1 MGKAGQALKQILEKY
16 GISQNSLA
24 VALGVER
31 GSVYRWVHEIR
42 DPNAET
48 VVEIVKA
55 LRAINP
61 SAAEEFVQ
69 LYIGDVASGKI
80 DPNPDQDSDEQEE
93 ITD

>member
-1 MGKAGQALKQILEKY
+1 MVRKRNMGKAGQSLKQILDKY

-31 GSVYRWVHEIR
+31 GSVYRWVHEVR

-48 VVEIVKA
+48 VVDIVKA

-61 SAAEEFVQ
+61 AAAEEFVRIY
-69 LYIGDVASGKI
+69 LGDIASGKA
-80 DPNPDQDSDEQEE
+80 DNNEDTLEEQ
-93 ITD
+93 

>member
-1 MGKAGQALKQILEKY
+1 MGRAGQALKQILEKY

-55 LRAINP
+55 LRAINS

-69 LYIGDVASGKI
+69 LYLGDVASGKL
-80 DPNPDQDSDEQEE
+80 DLDQGSDN
-93 ITD
+93 